1 MKTIEVIRVLTIVAF
16 VLKSTVSMAQPDSV
30 YIDNNTDSDTV
41 LFAGSNEVQEKQA
54 LVLKH
59 RNPYKFNP
67 VQLVVPGTLIGVGII
82 GLESDWLKYQ
92 NKEIK
97 EELQENLDR
106 KFTIDDFSQYVPMAA
121 TYGLNLCGVKGKH
134 GYGDLTII
142 LGTAY
147 ALMGVTVNVTKNL
160 TKVERPD
167 GSARNS
173 FPSGHTAASF
183 ASVAALYLAGAKKGW
198 KIAGVLAVLI
208 AFSRLYFYV
217 HFPTDVLGGIVFG
230 ILSGVIGYKIVKK
243 KIG

>member
-97 EELQENLDR
+97 EELQENIDR

-142 LGTAY
+142 LGTCLCANGSY
-147 ALMGVTVNVTKNL
+147 DERYEKPYKGRTSRWKREKFISVRTYCHSIYGRRIIEERILECVALDRHCRLCRCCGNRLFPNL
-160 TKVERPD
+160 QQ
-167 GSARNS
+167 
-173 FPSGHTAASF
+173 
-183 ASVAALYLAGAKKGW
+183 
-198 KIAGVLAVLI
+198 
-208 AFSRLYFYV
+208 
-217 HFPTDVLGGIVFG
+217 
-230 ILSGVIGYKIVKK
+230 
-243 KIG
+243 

>member
-41 LFAGSNEVQEKQA
+41 LFARSNEVQEKQA

-97 EELQENLDR
+97 EELQEPVWCEREARLRRFDHNFGNCLCANGSYGERYEKPYKGRTSRWKREKFISVRTYRHSIYGRRIIEERILECVALDR
-106 KFTIDDFSQYVPMAA
+106 HCRLCRCCGNRLFP
-121 TYGLNLCGVKGKH
+121 NL
-134 GYGDLTII
+134 
-142 LGTAY
+142 
-147 ALMGVTVNVTKNL
+147 
-160 TKVERPD
+160 RQ
-167 GSARNS
+167 
-173 FPSGHTAASF
+173 
-183 ASVAALYLAGAKKGW
+183 
-198 KIAGVLAVLI
+198 
-208 AFSRLYFYV
+208 
-217 HFPTDVLGGIVFG
+217 
-230 ILSGVIGYKIVKK
+230 
-243 KIG
+243 